1 VIWAIAAF
9 GGPAG
14 AGALTEFVSWR
25 AAFLVNVPFVV
36 VFCLMVALVVPNSA
50 ASDTRSGFPGVRL
63 LAIGGG
69 ILLVAIASVLP
80 APQAFGL
87 VGVAILALIFAIWLD
102 RRSASPLTPS
112 GAFWSNTALGPGF
125 WVVLL
130 MPVAGA
136 VT

>member
-1 VIWAIAAF
+1 LAGTLLAAHGTAMNEVLVGRSVQGLGEGGVAALCFALIPELFPNRLVPKVFGMQAVIWAIAAF

-69 ILLVAIASVLP
+69 I
-80 APQAFGL
+80 
-87 VGVAILALIFAIWLD
+87 
-102 RRSASPLTPS
+102 
-112 GAFWSNTALGPGF
+112 
-125 WVVLL
+125 
-130 MPVAGA
+130 
-136 VT
+136 